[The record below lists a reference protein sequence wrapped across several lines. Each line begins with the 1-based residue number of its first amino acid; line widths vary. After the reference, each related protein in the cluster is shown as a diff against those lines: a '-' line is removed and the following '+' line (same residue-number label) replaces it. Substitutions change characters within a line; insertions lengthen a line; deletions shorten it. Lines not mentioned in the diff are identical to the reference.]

1 MSMLDV
7 AKYLSYSRS
16 IDNSKDR
23 ERVFSLKQVNSG
35 HLFSCL
41 YSTGRHWC
49 FGREQAESEQFPTF
63 GKGA

>member
-23 ERVFSLKQVNSG
+23 ERIFSLKQVNSG

-41 YSTGRHWC
+41 YSSHRHWC
-49 FGREQAESEQFPTF
+49 FGRKPVDNEQFSTF
-63 GKGA
+63 GKGV

>member
-7 AKYLSYSRS
+7 AKFLSYSRS

-23 ERVFSLKQVNSG
+23 ERIFSLKQVNSG

-41 YSTGRHWC
+41 HGDRSHWS
-49 FGREQAESEQFPTF
+49 FGREQDQREKPRKI
-63 GKGA
+63 GKEV